1 MTTFS
6 SNKEFNK
13 TISETKKDETKSKLK
28 GKQDYQ
34 YVLGASKSVAPF
46 VATHMK

>member
-6 SNKEFNK
+6 SNEDFNK
-13 TISETKKDETKSKLK
+13 TISESKKDETKSKKK

-34 YVLGASKSVAPF
+34 YVLGASKYVAPF
-46 VATHMK
+46 VATYMK